1 MRLIKENIMEF
12 KYQAKPDFALEF
24 YKENG
29 QVVTFDTELFNGVL
43 IVEAPD
49 EATADK
55 IRMTITDTRMWE
67 KVVE

>member
-1 MRLIKENIMEF
+1 MEF
-12 KYQAKPDFALEF
+12 KYQAQPDFALDL

-29 QVVTFDTELFNGVL
+29 QTITFDTELFNATL

-55 IRMTITDTRMWE
+55 IRKTITDIRMWE
-67 KVVE
+67 KI

>member
-1 MRLIKENIMEF
+1 MEF
-12 KYQAKPDFALEF
+12 KYQAKPDFALEL

-29 QVVTFDTELFNGVL
+29 QTVTFDTELFNATL
-43 IVEAPD
+43 IIQAPD
-49 EATADK
+49 AATADK